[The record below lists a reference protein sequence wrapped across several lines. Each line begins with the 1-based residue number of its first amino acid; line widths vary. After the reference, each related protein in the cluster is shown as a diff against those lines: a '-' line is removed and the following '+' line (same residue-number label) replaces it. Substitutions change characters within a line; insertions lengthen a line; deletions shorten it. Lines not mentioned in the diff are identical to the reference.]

1 MDPFSKVNARGKQ
14 APTSRLQKMEIIP
27 LGSGA
32 EVGRSCHILRYK
44 GKTVMLDCGMHP
56 GYSGAGAL
64 PFFDEV
70 DQGEIDLL
78 LITHFHL
85 DHAAGLPYFTEKT
98 AFKGRIFMTH
108 PTKAVLKMMITDSLR
123 VSDDMLFDSKDLDR
137 CLAKVELIGLHQAIE
152 VNGIKFS
159 CYNAGHVLGA
169 SMFMI
174 EIAGIRTLYTGD
186 YTRNFRRFLF

>member
-1 MDPFSKVNARGKQ
+1 
-14 APTSRLQKMEIIP
+14 MEIIP

-70 DQGEIDLL
+70 DPGEIDLL

-108 PTKAVLKMMITDSLR
+108 PVMPSGSCATKSFVRRAGAVT
-123 VSDDMLFDSKDLDR
+123 FT
-137 CLAKVELIGLHQAIE
+137 AI
-152 VNGIKFS
+152 
-159 CYNAGHVLGA
+159 
-169 SMFMI
+169 
-174 EIAGIRTLYTGD
+174 
-186 YTRNFRRFLF
+186 

>member
-1 MDPFSKVNARGKQ
+1 MYQERALNLNGRQPDCR
-14 APTSRLQKMEIIP
+14 KMEIIP

-32 EVGRSCHILRYK
+32 EVGRSCHVLRYK

-70 DQGEIDLL
+70 DPAEVDLL

-108 PTKAVLKMMITDSLR
+108 PTKAVLKMMITDSCGFL
-123 VSDDMLFDSKDLDR
+123 MICFLI
-137 CLAKVELIGLHQAIE
+137 AKI
-152 VNGIKFS
+152 
-159 CYNAGHVLGA
+159 
-169 SMFMI
+169 
-174 EIAGIRTLYTGD
+174 
-186 YTRNFRRFLF
+186 

>member
-1 MDPFSKVNARGKQ
+1 MDTFGVPKARTKPER
-14 APTSRLQKMEIIP
+14 PTTRLQKMEIIP

-32 EVGRSCHILRYK
+32 EVGRSCHVLRYK

-70 DQGEIDLL
+70 DPAEVDLL

-85 DHAAGLPYFTEKT
+85 DHAAGLPYFTKT
-98 AFKGRIFMTH
+98 AQRQNIYDPPDKSSFENDDYRT
-108 PTKAVLKMMITDSLR
+108 PCR

-137 CLAKVELIGLHQAIE
+137 CLAKVEPLVCTKPLKSTALNFL
-152 VNGIKFS
+152 VTTLVTFS
-159 CYNAGHVLGA
+159 APPCL
-169 SMFMI
+169 
-174 EIAGIRTLYTGD
+174 
-186 YTRNFRRFLF
+186 

>member
-70 DQGEIDLL
+70 DPGEIDLL
-78 LITHFHL
+78 LDCDNGI
-85 DHAAGLPYFTEKT
+85 
-98 AFKGRIFMTH
+98 
-108 PTKAVLKMMITDSLR
+108 LR
-123 VSDDMLFDSKDLDR
+123 VGIVGKKRLIKDNENIEEYIKDANKSILENEARLWNLQIGDECKGWVPHIALWSDGAQCRVAKIDPTLFG
-137 CLAKVELIGLHQAIE
+137 VEIE
-152 VNGIKFS
+152 DCFTS
-159 CYNAGHVLGA
+159 Q
-169 SMFMI
+169 
-174 EIAGIRTLYTGD
+174 T
-186 YTRNFRRFLF
+186 

>member
-70 DQGEIDLL
+70 DPGEIDLL

-108 PTKAVLKMMITDSLR
+108 PTKAVLKMMITDW
-123 VSDDMLFDSKDLDR
+123 
-137 CLAKVELIGLHQAIE
+137 H
-152 VNGIKFS
+152 
-159 CYNAGHVLGA
+159 
-169 SMFMI
+169 
-174 EIAGIRTLYTGD
+174 
-186 YTRNFRRFLF
+186 